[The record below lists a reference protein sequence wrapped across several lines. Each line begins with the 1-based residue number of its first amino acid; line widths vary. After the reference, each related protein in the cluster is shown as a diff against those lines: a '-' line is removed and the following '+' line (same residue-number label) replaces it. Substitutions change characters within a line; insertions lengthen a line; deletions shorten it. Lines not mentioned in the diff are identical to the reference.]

1 MAGLLVFEIAHIF
14 LAEHFYM
21 AFREAR
27 FPISLWIVV
36 LVIDRQPVGFD
47 LVFSNLLA
55 RTRKASRVPALLP
68 GQTVRISLPIRYR
81 AGCVGLFCRG
91 TALRGFKEDHI
102 LRLVHLSQGSSPWP
116 IRALFLIDHASHFSA
131 DSCKVLAISILTS
144 LPLLA
149 LLLLVAIAWIPTV
162 ESWPA

>member
-14 LAEHFYM
+14 LAKHFYM

-55 RTRKASRVPALLP
+55 RARKAPRVPALLP
-68 GQTVRISLPIRYR
+68 G
-81 AGCVGLFCRG
+81 
-91 TALRGFKEDHI
+91 
-102 LRLVHLSQGSSPWP
+102 
-116 IRALFLIDHASHFSA
+116 
-131 DSCKVLAISILTS
+131 
-144 LPLLA
+144 
-149 LLLLVAIAWIPTV
+149 
-162 ESWPA
+162 